1 MVVERQ
7 DIASLSLTGYHLPCN
22 HYQNFYYNMEQKRVL
37 IVDDEENMRYML
49 QLTLEGEGYAVELAR
64 NGIEGIEKVHHNHFD
79 FVICDVK
86 MPKVSG
92 LEVLHSVI
100 ESSPN
105 IPVIM
110 ISAYGSVD
118 TAIQAMKQGAY
129 DYVMKPF
136 KQDEILLTLK
146 KAEERE
152 HLRLENQILRQEVE
166 KKYRFEN
173 IIGKSAQMQEIF
185 RKIEKVTNY
194 KTTVLLTGESGTGK
208 ELAAKAIHYAGNR
221 KHAPFVAVNSGAIP
235 RDLLESELFGHVK
248 GAFTGAINHK
258 PGLIMQANHGTLF
271 LDEIGELPMD
281 LQVKLLRFLQ
291 ESEIRK
297 VGDTHMVKVD
307 VRIIAATARNLVNA
321 IEEGIFREDLYYRL
335 NVVPLHIPPL
345 RERREDIA
353 LLIRHF
359 LKIYT
364 RDLGKNIHDISDD
377 AMKALLEY
385 AWKGNVRELENI
397 LERAIVM
404 TEGHTITTE
413 YLPEELL
420 QTHSQIILKIP
431 ESRIALKTVLKE
443 VIQLVERNLIS
454 RALRQTDNNR
464 TQAAKLLQI
473 SHRALM
479 YKLKEYDL

>member
-1 MVVERQ
+1 
-7 DIASLSLTGYHLPCN
+7 
-22 HYQNFYYNMEQKRVL
+22 MESKLVL
-37 IVDDEENMRYML
+37 IIDDEENMRYML
-49 QLTLEGEGYAVELAR
+49 QLTLENEGYKVELAS
-64 NGIEGIEKVHHNHFD
+64 NGTEGIEKIQQSHFD

-92 LEVLHSVI
+92 LDVLVSVI

-110 ISAYGSVD
+110 ISAYGTID

-136 KQDEILLTLK
+136 KHDEILLTLK

-152 HLRLENQILRQEVE
+152 RLRLENQFLRQEVE

-173 IIGKSAQMQEIF
+173 IIGKSSQMQEIF
-185 RKIEKVTNY
+185 RKIEKITNY
-194 KTTVLLTGESGTGK
+194 KTTVLITGESGTGK
-208 ELAAKAIHYAGNR
+208 ELAAKAIHYTGNR
-221 KHAPFVAVNSGAIP
+221 KNASFVAVNCGAIP

-258 PGLIMQANHGTLF
+258 IGLILQANSGTLF
-271 LDEIGELPMD
+271 LDEIGELPLD

-291 ESEIRK
+291 EGEIRR
-297 VGDTHMVKVD
+297 VGDTRTMKVD
-307 VRIIAATARNLVNA
+307 VRVIAATSRNLVEA
-321 IEEGIFREDLYYRL
+321 VEQGLFREDLYYRL
-335 NVVPLHIPPL
+335 NVVPVHIPPL

-359 LKIYT
+359 LKKYT
-364 RDLGKNIHDISDD
+364 REMEKDIQHISDD
-377 AMKALLEY
+377 TMRALLEY
-385 AWKGNVRELENI
+385 EWKGNVRELENM

-404 TEGHTITTE
+404 TEGTIITTE
-413 YLPEELL
+413 YLPDELL
-420 QTHSQIILKIP
+420 KTHSQIILKIP
-431 ESRIALKTVLKE
+431 ESRFSIKNVSKE
-443 VIQLVERNLIS
+443 VVQIAEKTLIS
-454 RALRQTDNNR
+454 RALKQTENNR

>member
-1 MVVERQ
+1 
-7 DIASLSLTGYHLPCN
+7 
-22 HYQNFYYNMEQKRVL
+22 MESKLVL
-37 IVDDEENMRYML
+37 IIDDEENMRYML
-49 QLTLEGEGYAVELAR
+49 QLTLENEGYKVELAS
-64 NGIEGIEKVHHNHFD
+64 NGTEGIEKIQQSHFD

-92 LEVLHSVI
+92 LDVLVSVI

-110 ISAYGSVD
+110 ISAYGTID

-152 HLRLENQILRQEVE
+152 RLRLENQFLRQEVE

-173 IIGKSAQMQEIF
+173 IIGKSSQMQEIF
-185 RKIEKVTNY
+185 RKIEKITNY
-194 KTTVLLTGESGTGK
+194 KTTVLITGESGTGK
-208 ELAAKAIHYAGNR
+208 ELAAKAIHYTGNR
-221 KHAPFVAVNSGAIP
+221 KNASFVAVNCGAIP

-258 PGLIMQANHGTLF
+258 IGLILQANSGTLF
-271 LDEIGELPMD
+271 LDEIGELPLD

-291 ESEIRK
+291 EGEIRR
-297 VGDTHMVKVD
+297 VGDTRTMKVD
-307 VRIIAATARNLVNA
+307 VRVIAATSRNLVEA
-321 IEEGIFREDLYYRL
+321 VEQGLFREDLYYRL
-335 NVVPLHIPPL
+335 NVVPVHIPPL

-359 LKIYT
+359 LKKYT
-364 RDLGKNIHDISDD
+364 REMEKDIQHISDD
-377 AMKALLEY
+377 TMRALLEY
-385 AWKGNVRELENI
+385 KWKGNVRELENM

-404 TEGHTITTE
+404 TEGTIITTE
-413 YLPEELL
+413 YLPDELL
-420 QTHSQIILKIP
+420 KTHSQIILKIP
-431 ESRIALKTVLKE
+431 ESRFSIKNVSKE
-443 VIQLVERNLIS
+443 VVQIAEKTLIS
-454 RALRQTDNNR
+454 RALKQTENNR